1 MFRADSV
8 AGAIA
13 GYELEHRSD
22 AHVGTTELWWKP
34 TLTAQGWHQWKVEP
48 IAYLYGHG
56 YLGNTARMPIRI
68 ESAVAASHWKLEKNP
83 GAMVIDSVCGLNF
96 RMIESSDAGYALL
109 ENRPNPFNP
118 TTELPFSVGLDGP
131 VVVRITNLLGEEVA
145 RPVAAYL
152 EAGAYRVMFNGE
164 WLPSGLYCYS
174 LESGSYRA
182 SRWMILAR

>member
-1 MFRADSV
+1 
-8 AGAIA
+8 
-13 GYELEHRSD
+13 
-22 AHVGTTELWWKP
+22 
-34 TLTAQGWHQWKVEP
+34 
-48 IAYLYGHG
+48 
-56 YLGNTARMPIRI
+56 
-68 ESAVAASHWKLEKNP
+68 
-83 GAMVIDSVCGLNF
+83 
-96 RMIESSDAGYALL
+96 MIESSDAGYALL

-131 VVVRITNLLGEEVA
+131 VIIRITNLLGEEVA